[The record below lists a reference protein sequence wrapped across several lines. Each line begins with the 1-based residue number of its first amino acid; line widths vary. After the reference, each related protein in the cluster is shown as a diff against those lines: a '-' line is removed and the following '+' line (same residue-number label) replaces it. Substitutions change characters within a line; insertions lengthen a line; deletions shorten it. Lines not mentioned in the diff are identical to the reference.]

1 MKITNTKQ
9 KSNKLA
15 VVLVVMLI
23 FILIAIA
30 VIFFIQKVNI
40 PVYNLDNLPEYSGQ
54 PYVVLNDDKPNFS
67 DEDYQSSSFEKYSD
81 LDIFGRVGVA
91 FANIGQDLM
100 PTEER
105 GSISNIY
112 PTGWKQAEYDIVS
125 GRYLYNRCHLIGYQL
140 TGENA
145 NEKNLVTC
153 TKNMN
158 NNGMLPF
165 ENKVA
170 NYIKETNNH
179 VLYRV
184 TPIFEE
190 NNLLISGVQIEAS
203 SVEDRCND
211 ICFNVYIYNV
221 QDGIQINY
229 TNGESKLLAN

>member
-1 MKITNTKQ
+1 M
-9 KSNKLA
+9 
-15 VVLVVMLI
+15 
-23 FILIAIA
+23 
-30 VIFFIQKVNI
+30 
-40 PVYNLDNLPEYSGQ
+40 
-54 PYVVLNDDKPNFS
+54 
-67 DEDYQSSSFEKYSD
+67 
-81 LDIFGRVGVA
+81 
-91 FANIGQDLM
+91 
-100 PTEER
+100 
-105 GSISNIY
+105 
-112 PTGWKQAEYDIVS
+112 
-125 GRYLYNRCHLIGYQL
+125 IGYQL